1 MQTPDDADHPGSST
15 TYLGVIAVE
24 AVVILLLWWLGRSF
38 S

>member
-1 MQTPDDADHPGSST
+1 MQTPDDADRPGSSSN
-15 TYLGVIAVE
+15 YLGVIAVE

>member
-1 MQTPDDADHPGSST
+1 MQPPDDADRPGSST

>member
-1 MQTPDDADHPGSST
+1 MPAPDDADRPGSSKI
-15 TYLGVIAVE
+15 YLGVIAVE